1 MITWL
6 LIAIITLTIV
16 IAYKGHGPFTFVMA
30 GLCVFLIYSV
40 PALLQLK
47 TLFSYES
54 NDFRYLAEA
63 GQQSGFV
70 VFTAWATVAVTLL
83 IAAATRKSGRR
94 LNLAASGQR
103 SSLYPNAH
111 GTVGQKVQL
120 SLKESIAAR
129 RGRGPPLNALAI
141 KKNTDRMHR
150 FAVASLVLGLSG
162 YIYLSATS
170 GWLFF
175 LEQRELQYDGLLT
188 LLWKWTVPLG
198 IVAATFSGS
207 TKTQIGLFMLL
218 AVLFLRG
225 DRTMLAITV
234 VSFAIVWSYGR
245 KDISTLFRPTFVVAG
260 IVLFSLII
268 FGKPVYL
275 SAKAGDIS
283 ILLDALSPENMAT
296 MILGFEPFV
305 TYNHVDFVIESNLYF
320 SFVEFILSLLGQFLV
335 APSFFGIETNLY
347 NQRITE
353 MLPYTVTYG
362 VAGNYWAHAW
372 SVGGFPMV
380 VGFAVLY
387 ASSLVLCDRYYD
399 RLSGAPKVFVAV
411 TGTVIAVYTY
421 RNGLDNMFSF
431 FRQILIMVIVT
442 SVVARLLIVF
452 VRKPLRQVS

>member
-6 LIAIITLTIV
+6 LIAIIALTIV
-16 IAYKGHGPFTFVMA
+16 IAYRGHGPFTFVMA
-30 GLCVFLIYSV
+30 GLFVFFIYSI

-54 NDFRYLAEA
+54 KDLRYLAGS
-63 GQQSGFV
+63 GQDSGFV
-70 VFTAWATVAVTLL
+70 MFTAWAAVAVTLL
-83 IAAATRKSGRR
+83 IATVRKSGR
-94 LNLAASGQR
+94 ASNSAVPGQR
-103 SSLYPNAH
+103 SGPYLNVPGGGRPGSWPSLNVPP
-111 GTVGQKVQL
+111 
-120 SLKESIAAR
+120 AAR
-129 RGRGPPLNALAI
+129 RGPSVNALAA
-141 KKNTDRMHR
+141 KKEAARMHR
-150 FAVASLVLGLSG
+150 FAVASLILGLCG
-162 YIYLSATS
+162 YVYLSATS

-175 LEQRELQYDGLLT
+175 LEQRELQSDGLLT

-225 DRTMLAITV
+225 DRTMLAITIM
-234 VSFAIVWSYGR
+234 SFAIVWSHGR
-245 KDISTLFRPTFVVAG
+245 KDIWTLFRPTFIVAG

-268 FGKPVYL
+268 LGKPVYL
-275 SAKAGDIS
+275 SAKAGDMS
-283 ILLDALSPENMAT
+283 ILMDAFLPENMAT
-296 MILGFEPFV
+296 LLLGFEPFV
-305 TYNHVDFVIESNLYF
+305 TYNHIDFAMESNLSF
-320 SFVEFILSLLGQFLV
+320 SLVELVSSLLGQFLV

-353 MLPYTVTYG
+353 MLPYNVTYG
-362 VAGNYWAHAW
+362 IAGNYWAHAW

-380 VGFAVLY
+380 GGFAVLY

-399 RLSGAPKVFVAV
+399 RLSGAPKVFVAA